1 MRRRPQYTVSV
12 APASEP
18 ITLSQAQEH
27 LRVDSADDAD
37 YITALISMV
46 REYYDSITNRS
57 SVATT
62 WKLSAGD
69 WADLY
74 EKPQGNLRS
83 YEDYIIP
90 LCRTPLVSVTSVK
103 YYAPGAAVQTT
114 VSSSDYRVVT
124 SEEPGF
130 IQFVD
135 APPSVDD
142 RADAIEILF
151 VAGSGASDMDKHA
164 MKLMLSHYYDI
175 REPVVTGTIA
185 TEIPWGLKSLV
196 MNRKIRGHF

>member
-1 MRRRPQYTVSV
+1 MRRRPQYTESV

-18 ITLSQAQEH
+18 ITLTEAKEH
-27 LRVDSADDAD
+27 LRVDSSDDDD
-37 YITALISMV
+37 YVTALISLV
-46 REYYDSITNRS
+46 RELYDSMTNRTS
-57 SVATT
+57 IATT

-74 EKPQGNLRS
+74 EQEQGNLRS

-90 LCRTPLVSVTSVK
+90 LKRTPLVSVTSVK
-103 YYAPGAAVQTT
+103 YYAPGEASLST

-151 VAGSGASDMDKHA
+151 IAGAGASATDKHA
-164 MKLMLSHYYDI
+164 MKLMLTHYYDI

-185 TEIPWGLKSLV
+185 TEIPWGLKSLIV
-196 MNRKIRGHF
+196 NRKVRGDF